1 MADYSR
7 VKAGGEIPVIRQMV
21 AGAVALGVSASAMA
35 LTPSGFVFVGDSF
48 IDAGAVNQFS
58 GGAIAPA
65 ALGFYQGRFSDGP
78 TWADWLGR
86 ASLGSAVP
94 TFYTGNA
101 PGTIPGQPGFVY
113 TPGATNFAVGG
124 ARAIG
129 DDGLIPGL
137 QTQLGLYGQYLA
149 ATGDL
154 PGPDT
159 LFVLNFGNNDVTL
172 LIQLAGDPVAQALAA
187 QTYVNNMVGAVV
199 GLASFGAQHIL
210 VAGVPNPTRLPGP
223 ALQMALDEALDAVE
237 MNPMF
242 TANLYRFDYFDFF
255 NDLQANPAQFRL
267 PAGLITDQS
276 RNCLAELPPLS
287 DCSNYLL
294 FDGIHVTKGVQ
305 KAIAIRISNQIG
317 LPAVPEP
324 APWGLMIAG
333 FGLVGYALRRRE
345 RALAA

>member
-1 MADYSR
+1 M
-7 VKAGGEIPVIRQMV
+7 IRGIV
-21 AGAVALGVSASAMA
+21 AGAVALCVSSSAVA
-35 LTPSGFVFVGDSF
+35 LTPSGFVFFGDSF

-58 GGAIAPA
+58 GGVVAPA
-65 ALGFYQGRFSDGP
+65 ALGFFEGRFSDGP
-78 TWADWLGR
+78 TWADWIGR

-113 TPGATNFAVGG
+113 TPGASNFAVGG

-129 DDGLIPGL
+129 DDDLIPGL
-137 QTQLGLYGQYLA
+137 NTQLGLYGQYLA

-154 PGPDT
+154 PDAET

-172 LIQLAGDPVAQALAA
+172 LIELAGDPVAQAIAA
-187 QTYVNNMVGAVV
+187 QTYVNNMVNAVV
-199 GLASFGAQHIL
+199 GLAGFGAQHIL

-223 ALQMALDEALDAVE
+223 ALQMALDAALDAVE
-237 MNPMF
+237 TNPMF
-242 TANLYRFDYFDFF
+242 QSNLYRFDYFDFF
-255 NDLQANPAQFRL
+255 TRLEADPTQFGL
-267 PAGLITDQS
+267 PAGFITDQS

-294 FDGIHVTKGVQ
+294 FDGIHVTAGVQ
-305 KAIAIRISNQIG
+305 KAIAIQISNQIG

-324 APWGLMIAG
+324 ATWAMMITG
-333 FGLVGYALRRRE
+333 FGLVGAGLRRQR
-345 RALAA
+345 RAQAA

>member
-1 MADYSR
+1 MIR
-7 VKAGGEIPVIRQMV
+7 VILAGTV
-21 AGAVALGVSASAMA
+21 AFGLASSAMA
-35 LTPSGFVFVGDSF
+35 LTPGGFVFFGDSF

-58 GGAIAPA
+58 GGTVAPS

-113 TPGATNFAVGG
+113 TPGASNFAVGG

-154 PGPDT
+154 PGADT
-159 LFVLNFGNNDVTL
+159 LFVINFGNNDVTL
-172 LIQLAGDPVAQALAA
+172 LIQLASDPVAQAIAA
-187 QTYVNNMVGAVV
+187 QTYVNNMVGTVA
-199 GLASFGAQHIL
+199 GLAAQGAQHIL
-210 VAGVPNPTRLPGP
+210 LAGVPNPTRLPGP
-223 ALQMALDEALDAVE
+223 MLQMALDAALDGLEA
-237 MNPMF
+237 NPMF

-255 NDLQANPAQFRL
+255 ADLEADPTQFGL
-267 PAGLITDQS
+267 PAGFITDQT
-276 RNCLAELPPLS
+276 RNCLAELAPGS

-294 FDGIHVTKGVQ
+294 FDGIHVTAGVQ

-324 APWGLMIAG
+324 ATWAMMIAG
-333 FGLVGYALRRRE
+333 FGMTGFALRNRRRLADADRRPE
-345 RALAA
+345 RALAV